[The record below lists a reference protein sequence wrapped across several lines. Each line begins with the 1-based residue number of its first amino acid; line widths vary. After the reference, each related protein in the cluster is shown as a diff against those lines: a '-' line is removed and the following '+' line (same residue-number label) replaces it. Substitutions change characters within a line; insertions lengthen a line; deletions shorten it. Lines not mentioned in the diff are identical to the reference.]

1 MESTTSNELKNEIDI
16 IKFNKIKETI
26 ENSNFNSSISIT
38 QIETTFQASDNEVYT
53 INKYKV
59 QGNISMTLLSE
70 YQLLK
75 EEIQSIIKQ
84 DTQNNVP
91 RSPQEENETDTN
103 TDLDKE
109 ISINIL
115 WDVKIGYTIDD
126 NLPCFQL
133 WNMKNTTEK
142 INFNKKLNVFYI
154 WSLHNKC
161 FNSELSFI
169 EMKNILTEASL
180 IEYVNLIMI
189 SSDKNIDSFIQF
201 INHKNWNI
209 FMDQYINPEIFDI
222 LNISECPCLIITDSY
237 GIINYIG
244 SPYAINL
251 FDTVS
256 NNINSSRFEV
266 VYSINI
272 SNTNNIW
279 WKDLDDDSKR
289 HIVKEINSSLSEIS
303 LKDVSFMVIQ
313 QTIFKNRDLSF
324 FIVPVFSGCI
334 RIEDEQLLKD
344 FMNDLIETVGF
355 INIQENIVYSNK
367 ITKESNLEILS
378 LDSN

>member
-1 MESTTSNELKNEIDI
+1 MESTTNNELKSDVDV
-16 IKFNKIKETI
+16 IKFNKIKEVI
-26 ENSNFNSSISIT
+26 ENSNFYSSISII
-38 QIETTFQASDNEVYT
+38 QIETTFKASDNEVYT

-59 QGNISMTLLSE
+59 QGNISKSLVSE

-75 EEIQSIIKQ
+75 EEIQSIIRL
-84 DTQNNVP
+84 DTQSNVP
-91 RSPQEENETDTN
+91 RSPQETEIDTEQ
-103 TDLDKE
+103 DKE
-109 ISINIL
+109 ISINIV
-115 WDVKIGYTIDD
+115 WDVRIGYTIDD
-126 NLPCFQL
+126 TLPSFQI
-133 WNMKNTTEK
+133 WNMNNTTEK
-142 INFNKKLNVFYI
+142 IDFNKKLNVFYI

-169 EMKNILTEASL
+169 EMKNILTENNL

-201 INHKNWNI
+201 INHKSWNI
-209 FMDQYINPEIFDI
+209 FMNQYINTDIFDI
-222 LNISECPCLIITDSY
+222 LNISECPCLIITDTY
-237 GIINYIG
+237 GIIKYIG

-251 FDTVS
+251 YDTVS
-256 NNINSSRFEV
+256 NTINSSRFEV

-279 WKDLDDDSKR
+279 WKDLDDESKR
-289 HIVKEINSSLSEIS
+289 HIVKEINSSLIELS

-334 RIEDEQLLKD
+334 RVEDEQLLKD

-367 ITKESNLEILS
+367 IMNESNLEILS
-378 LDSN
+378 LTTN